1 MAFWIRPKSTH
12 SWTSAIYIKFE
23 TGFAIFSPYA
33 FDGQASFRIRDSRE
47 VNGWYD
53 ATATALRLGMW
64 WHVAMS
70 YDAETEIA
78 TLYVNGEKV
87 SQTENIHANRFVKRI
102 VLGGDIFQQSLTG
115 DMCEVMFF
123 NVVKNP
129 EDISKLYKSYTE
141 NPDYTADE
149 INRMM

>member
-1 MAFWIRPKSTH
+1 
-12 SWTSAIYIKFE
+12 
-23 TGFAIFSPYA
+23 
-33 FDGQASFRIRDSRE
+33 
-47 VNGWYD
+47 
-53 ATATALRLGMW
+53 MW

-87 SQTENIHANRFVKRI
+87 SQTENIPANRFVKRI